1 MAADEAPGSD
11 GSMADK
17 ANFEREAL
25 QYATPLYTAALRM
38 TRNRADAEDL
48 VQETYLKAYKAYG
61 RFAEGTNLR
70 AWLHRIL
77 TNTFISS
84 YRKKKRRPREVEL
97 ADDVGD
103 LYMYRKISADAEE
116 LRPVEEQMFDSLKAA
131 HVHRAI
137 DSLPEVH
144 RMPVLLADIQGFA
157 YKEIADALD
166 IPMGT
171 VMSRLHRGRK
181 ALQKALWRSA
191 QEHGLVEA
199 AGDRR

>member
-1 MAADEAPGSD
+1 
-11 GSMADK
+11 MADR

-25 QYATPLYTAALRM
+25 LYATSLYTAALHM

-61 RFAEGTNLR
+61 QFTEGTNLR

-77 TNTFISS
+77 TNTFINN
-84 YRKKKRRPREVEL
+84 YRKKKRRPREIEL

-103 LYMYRKISADAEE
+103 LYMYRRISASDAAKETRSAEE
-116 LRPVEEQMFDSLKAA
+116 QVFDSLKGA
-131 HVHRAI
+131 HVRRAI
-137 DSLPEVH
+137 NSLPEVY
-144 RMPVLLADIQGFA
+144 RMAVLLADIQGFS
-157 YKEIADALD
+157 YKEIAAMLD
-166 IPMGT
+166 IPIGT

-181 ALQKALWRSA
+181 ALQQVLWKSA
-191 QEHGLVEA
+191 QEHGLVDA

>member
-25 QYATPLYTAALRM
+25 QYATPLYSAALRM

-61 RFAEGTNLR
+61 QFAEGTNLR

-77 TNTFISS
+77 TNTFIGG
-84 YRKKKRRPREVEL
+84 YRKRQRRPREVEL

-103 LYMYRKISADAEE
+103 LYMYRKISAGDKE
-116 LRPVEEQMFDSLKAA
+116 LRPVEEQMFDSLEAA

-144 RMPVLLADIQGFA
+144 RMPVLLADIQGFS
-157 YKEIADALD
+157 YKEIAAALD

-191 QEHGLVEA
+191 QEHGLVET

>member
-1 MAADEAPGSD
+1 
-11 GSMADK
+11 MADR

-25 QYATPLYTAALRM
+25 LYATSLYTAALHM

-61 RFAEGTNLR
+61 QFTEGTNLR

-77 TNTFISS
+77 TNTFINS
-84 YRKKKRRPREVEL
+84 YRKKKRRPREIEL

-103 LYMYRKISADAEE
+103 LYMYRRIASSDTAKETRSAEE
-116 LRPVEEQMFDSLKAA
+116 QVFDSLKGA
-131 HVHRAI
+131 HVRRAI
-137 DSLPEVH
+137 NSLPEAY
-144 RMPVLLADIQGFA
+144 RMAVLLADIQGFS
-157 YKEIADALD
+157 YKEIAAMLD
-166 IPMGT
+166 IPIGT

-181 ALQKALWRSA
+181 ALQQVLWKSA
-191 QEHGLVEA
+191 QEHGLVDA